1 MFIINNVKWKLNF
14 VPLYS
19 EDLMRSDGTY
29 TFGMCDGN
37 TNTIS
42 IANGLDAEFTERIL
56 CHELTHAVCF
66 SYEIF
71 MPIDLEEKLCN
82 FMSNH
87 GREIIDLLDYLLSIL
102 NQDLIRNIG

>member
-1 MFIINNVKWKLNF
+1 MFNINRIEWSVRF

-19 EDLMRSDGTY
+19 EDLMRSDGSY

-42 IANGLDAEFTERIL
+42 IANGLDEEFTERIL

>member
-82 FMSNH
+82 FMSEH

>member
-1 MFIINNVKWKLNF
+1 MFTINGIEWSVRF

-19 EDLMRSDGTY
+19 GDLMRSDGTY

>member
-56 CHELTHAVCF
+56 CHEITHAVCV